1 MQDAK
6 NTPKARY
13 LGTIAQSSDCRFATK
28 ACIDNRKKLVKQ
40 QYLLHMSSKYGEL
53 WPTNGTLAI
62 STVFASWL
70 RYCSDVTQRRPT
82 KLCTMFG
89 HLLGCYTKYT
99 FCRLLPPNGIL
110 PGAKCTLRPSLAFS
124 DIGSVIVQHSSS
136 GRQPNCGVEQTA
148 PPIFSSSGDHH
159 IGHRPTF

>member
-1 MQDAK
+1 VLHVACWKYRTQK
-6 NTPKARY
+6 IRQK
-13 LGTIAQSSDCRFATK
+13 LGIWAPSHNLRTVDSQLRHVSTIG
-28 ACIDNRKKLVKQ
+28 KKLVKQ
-40 QYLLHMSSKYGEL
+40 QYLLHMSSQYGGL

-110 PGAKCTLRPSLAFS
+110 PGENARYVLVLRSPALAALLYSTLAA
-124 DIGSVIVQHSSS
+124 
-136 GRQPNCGVEQTA
+136 GVSQTA
-148 PPIFSSSGDHH
+148 ALSRRRHL
-159 IGHRPTF
+159 